1 VQILDILFFDMKEI
15 QDVEDVSDESE
26 TDSFIEQIYLTR
38 PDTKSQRIVKTFLI
52 NFSFIALGLCGSV
65 LGPTLLDL
73 CDVFETSISSL
84 SLVAIIRCVGAMAGS
99 FSAGYILDKYS
110 QHRYIFL
117 FAYTTVMGLSTTM
130 IPFSPSLYFF
140 FGLCG
145 LNGFV
150 SGSLDTGG
158 NVLCLD
164 LWQGFDDSGP
174 YMHSIHFS
182 FGLGAFL
189 APIIAEKFLRE
200 DSMHMNSDNLTERI
214 KAGESITSDPI
225 TGPGLEMLYPILGI
239 FSITVSIGYLVFAV
253 KAYKMKDDSESFK
266 ISETTKKSSSNN
278 VVIISLIL
286 AFLFLY
292 AGMEVIYGTYI
303 ATFSVRSEL
312 HLLRKIGARITAVF
326 WGSFAAMRF
335 VAIFISMKLNP
346 LGTLLFSFFMS
357 IVGSTL
363 LAIFAET
370 SVIALGILTAFM
382 GIGMAPIYASSMLW
396 MDQYMTVTNKIGGL
410 MTVAAGLGADAFPLI
425 LGQFIG
431 AFPMLLMYMQVGLI
445 YFCVVLFFMATW
457 VGKRRNN

>member
-1 VQILDILFFDMKEI
+1 
-15 QDVEDVSDESE
+15 
-26 TDSFIEQIYLTR
+26 
-38 PDTKSQRIVKTFLI
+38 
-52 NFSFIALGLCGSV
+52 
-65 LGPTLLDL
+65 
-73 CDVFETSISSL
+73 
-84 SLVAIIRCVGAMAGS
+84 
-99 FSAGYILDKYS
+99 
-110 QHRYIFL
+110 
-117 FAYTTVMGLSTTM
+117 MGLSTTM

-145 LNGFV
+145 INGFV

-200 DSMHMNSDNLTERI
+200 DSMHMNSDNSTEII
-214 KAGESITSDPI
+214 KEGDSITSNPI

-239 FSITVSIGYLVFAV
+239 FTIIASIGYLVFAV
-253 KAYKMKDDSESFK
+253 SAYKIKDDNNESFK
-266 ISETTKKSSSNN
+266 ISETTKKSTSNN
-278 VVIISLIL
+278 FVIISLIL
-286 AFLFLY
+286 VFLFLY

-303 ATFSVRSEL
+303 AAFSVRSDL
-312 HLLRKIGARITAVF
+312 HLSRKIGARITAVF

-370 SVIALGILTAFM
+370 SAVALGILTAFM

-396 MDQYMTVTNKIGGL
+396 MDQFMTVTNKIGGL
-410 MTVAAGLGADAFPLI
+410 MTVAAGVGADAFPLI

-431 AFPMLLMYMQVGLI
+431 TFPMLLMYMQVGLI
-445 YFCVVLFFMATW
+445 YFCVLLFFMATW
-457 VGKRRNN
+457 VGKRGNN

>member
-1 VQILDILFFDMKEI
+1 M
-15 QDVEDVSDESE
+15 
-26 TDSFIEQIYLTR
+26 
-38 PDTKSQRIVKTFLI
+38 
-52 NFSFIALGLCGSV
+52 
-65 LGPTLLDL
+65 
-73 CDVFETSISSL
+73 
-84 SLVAIIRCVGAMAGS
+84 
-99 FSAGYILDKYS
+99 
-110 QHRYIFL
+110 
-117 FAYTTVMGLSTTM
+117 MGLTTTL

-145 LNGFV
+145 INGFV
-150 SGSLDTGG
+150 TGSLNTGG

-164 LWQGFDDSGP
+164 IWQGFEDAGP

-200 DSMHMNSDNLTERI
+200 DKMHISSDNSAVTTI
-214 KAGESITSDPI
+214 AGDVNHT
-225 TGPGLEMLYPILGI
+225 TGPGIEILYPILGAFAI
-239 FSITVSIGYLVFAV
+239 IVSAGYLVFAV
-253 KAYKMKDDSESFK
+253 KAYKMKKENIESYK
-266 ISETTKKSSSNN
+266 TLESNKKSTSNN
-278 VVIISLIL
+278 FVIISLIL
-286 AFLFLY
+286 VFLFLY

-312 HLLRKIGARITAVF
+312 HLSRKIGARVTAVF

-370 SVIALGILTAFM
+370 SVVALGILTAFM

-396 MDQYMTVTNKIGGL
+396 MDQFMTVTNKIGGL
-410 MTVAAGLGADAFPLI
+410 MTVAAGVGADAFPLI

-431 AFPMLLMYMQVGLI
+431 TFPMLLMYMQVGLI

-457 VGKRRNN
+457 VGKRNNN

>member
-1 VQILDILFFDMKEI
+1 
-15 QDVEDVSDESE
+15 
-26 TDSFIEQIYLTR
+26 
-38 PDTKSQRIVKTFLI
+38 
-52 NFSFIALGLCGSV
+52 
-65 LGPTLLDL
+65 
-73 CDVFETSISSL
+73 
-84 SLVAIIRCVGAMAGS
+84 
-99 FSAGYILDKYS
+99 
-110 QHRYIFL
+110 
-117 FAYTTVMGLSTTM
+117 MGLSTTM

-145 LNGFV
+145 INGFV

-189 APIIAEKFLRE
+189 APIIAEKFLRA
-200 DSMHMNSDNLTERI
+200 DSMHMKPDNSEEIIEAVD
-214 KAGESITSDPI
+214 AITSNSI
-225 TGPGLEMLYPILGI
+225 TGPGVEMLYPILGM
-239 FSITVSIGYLVFAV
+239 FSIIVSIGYLAFAI
-253 KAYKMKDDSESFK
+253 KPYTTKDDISQSFK
-266 ISETTKKSSSNN
+266 ILETTKPSNN
-278 VVIISLIL
+278 FVIISLVL
-286 AFLFLY
+286 AFLFIYCGL
-292 AGMEVIYGTYI
+292 EFIYGIYI
-303 ATFSVRSEL
+303 ATFSVQSQL
-312 HLLRKIGARITAVF
+312 HLSRKIGARITAVF

-370 SVIALGILTAFM
+370 SVLALCIFTAFM

-396 MDQYMTVTNKIGGL
+396 MDQFMTVTNKVGGL
-410 MTVAAGLGADAFPLI
+410 MTVAAAVGADAFPLI
-425 LGQFIG
+425 LGQFVESY
-431 AFPMLLMYMQVGLI
+431 PMLLMYMQVGLI

-457 VGKRRNN
+457 VGKRRRN